1 MGCEEVFRSDGAGRL
16 VSSDA
21 ELIAASLEAPR
32 VFAGV
37 FDRHYAA
44 VAGFLRRRLERSLAD
59 ELAAE
64 TFLQAFDGRGRY
76 DVSRADAR
84 PWLFGIA
91 SNLLA
96 RHRRDEERRLRAFA
110 RAGRMLEEE
119 RGLDDADGRL
129 DAAAAAPEL
138 AAALASLGAGD
149 REVPLLYPRADLSYE
164 EISVALGLPVGT
176 VRSRLHR
183 ARERVRGELER
194 GGTSRSLAVAGDGAD
209 L

>member
-1 MGCEEVFRSDGAGRL
+1 L
-16 VSSDA
+16 ISSDA
-21 ELIAASLEAPR
+21 ELIAASLRDPR
-32 VFAGV
+32 VFAGL

-59 ELAAE
+59 ELASE

-91 SNLLA
+91 SHLLS
-96 RHRRDEERRLRAFA
+96 RHRRAEERRLRAFA
-110 RAGRMLEEE
+110 RTDRAAEEE
-119 RGLDDADGRL
+119 RGFEEVDRRL
-129 DAAAAAPEL
+129 DAATAAPLL
-138 AAALASLGAGD
+138 AAALASLQAGD
-149 REVPLLYPRADLSYE
+149 REVLLLYAWADLTYE
-164 EISVALGLPVGT
+164 EISVALRLPAGT

-194 GGTSRSLAVAGDGAD
+194 DGVPRSVAVTGDGD
-209 L
+209 GLL

>member
-1 MGCEEVFRSDGAGRL
+1 VL

-21 ELIAASLEAPR
+21 ELIAASLREPW
-32 VFAGV
+32 VFAGL

-44 VAGFLRRRLERSLAD
+44 VAGFLCRRLEQSLAD
-59 ELAAE
+59 ELASE

-84 PWLFGIA
+84 PWLYGIA
-91 SNLLA
+91 SHLVS
-96 RHRRDEERRLRAFA
+96 RHRRGEERRLRAFA
-110 RAGRMLEEE
+110 RAGRVVEAE
-119 RGLDDADGRL
+119 RWFEDVDRRL
-129 DAAAAAPEL
+129 DAAAAAPVL
-138 AAALASLGAGD
+138 AGALASLSAGD
-149 REVPLLYPRADLSYE
+149 REVLLLYAWADLSYE

-194 GGTSRSLAVAGDGAD
+194 GGVHRSLAVTGDGD
-209 L
+209 GLL

>member
-1 MGCEEVFRSDGAGRL
+1 LIST
-16 VSSDA
+16 DA
-21 ELIAASLEAPR
+21 ELISASLRDPR

-76 DVSRADAR
+76 DVSRVDAR

-91 SNLLA
+91 CHLLS

-110 RAGRMLEEE
+110 RAGRVREEE
-119 RGLDDADGRL
+119 RGIDDVDRRL
-129 DAAAAAPEL
+129 DAAAAGPVL
-138 AAALASLGAGD
+138 AAALGSLGAGD
-149 REVPLLYPRADLSYE
+149 REVLVLYAWADLSYD
-164 EISVALGLPVGT
+164 EIAVALGLPVGT

-183 ARERVRGELER
+183 ARERVGRELER
-194 GGTSRSLAVAGDGAD
+194 AGVLHSLAVAGDEDGV